1 MAEMNK
7 ATSYFTLERLNAF
20 VDGVFAIVITILVL
34 DIDVPESNNL
44 SSIGVL
50 EFLKKIEFQLVPY
63 IASFFLTASYWTLHH
78 LMLNFISECNYRF
91 IWLNALFLLPVTL
104 TPFMAK
110 VRVAYPNEISTAIL
124 FGVVQL
130 TIYLLLLGIWHYG
143 LRFLT
148 TSPVSPATVRRLDKR
163 VMIAIAL
170 IVIGV
175 LLMPISER
183 AATLAFICT
192 PFAFVRHNAGDKPVP
207 DKKSPPI
214 G

>member
-1 MAEMNK
+1 MAGLNK

-20 VDGVFAIVITILVL
+20 VDAVFAIVITILVL

-44 SSIGVL
+44 SGFGVA
-50 EFLKKIEFQLVPY
+50 EFLTKIEFQLVPY
-63 IASFFLTASYWTLHH
+63 IASFFLTAGYWTLHH
-78 LMLNFISECNYRF
+78 LMLNFITECNYRF

-104 TPFMAK
+104 TPYMAK
-110 VRVAYPNEISTAIL
+110 VRVAYPNEVSTAIL

-130 TIYLLLLGIWHYG
+130 AIYLLLLGIWHYG

-148 TSPVSPATVRRLDKR
+148 TKPVSPATVRSLDKR
-163 VMIAIAL
+163 VMIAIGL
-170 IVIGV
+170 IVLGV

-183 AATLAFICT
+183 AASMAFIFT
-192 PFAFVRHNAGDKPVP
+192 PFAFVRHDAGDTPVP
-207 DKKSPPI
+207 DKNSPPV